1 MEEKLLN
8 SALTLPAAFRRSPS
22 EDAVD
27 LAKFA
32 SCVAVIGSPMVGR
45 AALELATSF
54 AVGYKHNYID
64 NLTFQGKTKWQ
75 FCNKVKTQ

>member
-1 MEEKLLN
+1 MT
-8 SALTLPAAFRRSPS
+8 SRTLAAASRKSPS

-54 AVGYKHNYID
+54 DVGYKSESNVLKDKSLGHSCYQRIVSK
-64 NLTFQGKTKWQ
+64 LQVHT
-75 FCNKVKTQ
+75 

>member
-1 MEEKLLN
+1 MGGKRNLSEIISHTL
-8 SALTLPAAFRRSPS
+8 SAASLKSPS

-45 AALELATSF
+45 AALEFATSLD
-54 AVGYKHNYID
+54 VGCKI
-64 NLTFQGKTKWQ
+64 
-75 FCNKVKTQ
+75 

>member
-1 MEEKLLN
+1 MISHTL
-8 SALTLPAAFRRSPS
+8 SAASLKSPS

-45 AALELATSF
+45 AALEFATSLD
-54 AVGYKHNYID
+54 VGCKI
-64 NLTFQGKTKWQ
+64 
-75 FCNKVKTQ
+75 